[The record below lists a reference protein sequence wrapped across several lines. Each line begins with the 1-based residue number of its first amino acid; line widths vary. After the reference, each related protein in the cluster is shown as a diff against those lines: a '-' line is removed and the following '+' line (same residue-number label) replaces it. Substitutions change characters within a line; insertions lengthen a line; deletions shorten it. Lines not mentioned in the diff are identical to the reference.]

1 MRHSLIFTFI
11 SNDKPGIVD
20 LLSKTVADNGGNWLE
35 SQMTKLAG
43 KFAGIVQISIAAN
56 KVENLKESLLKLS
69 SDDFSILIDDV
80 TQDTNAEEYE
90 HIKLSI
96 IGLDRPGIVREVAQ
110 ALAEKRINV
119 AQMHSIIESAP
130 MTGEPLFKAEVNI
143 QKPINLDIESL
154 NDTLDIIGSNLDLD
168 WNLESI

>member
-1 MRHSLIFTFI
+1 MRRSLVFTFI

-20 LLSKTVADNGGNWLE
+20 LLSKTVAEHDGNWLE
-35 SQMTKLAG
+35 SRMTKLAG
-43 KFAGIVQISIAAN
+43 KFAGIVQISIDAE
-56 KVENLKESLLKLS
+56 KIDNLKESLKQLS
-69 SDDFSILIDDV
+69 AKEISILVDDI
-80 TQDTNAEEYE
+80 TEDTNQEAYE
-90 HIKLSI
+90 QIKLTI

-110 ALAEKRINV
+110 ALVEKRINV
-119 AQMHSIIESAP
+119 AQMHSLIESAP
-130 MTGEPLFKAEVNI
+130 MTGEPLFKAEVKI